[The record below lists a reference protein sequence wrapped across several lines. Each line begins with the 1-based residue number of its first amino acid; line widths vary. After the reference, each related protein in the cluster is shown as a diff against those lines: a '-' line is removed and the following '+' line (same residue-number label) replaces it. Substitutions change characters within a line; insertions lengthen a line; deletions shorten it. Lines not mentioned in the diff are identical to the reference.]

1 MRPRRPAKPF
11 MKRTNV
17 NKNFKSVSPRKRLFR
32 FALYGL
38 ASCAFG
44 CLPFALSATTAN
56 VSIVN
61 FAFSP
66 PSVNINVNDSV
77 NWTWAGSPHSTTS
90 DMGLW
95 ESGVRGTG
103 AIFTHT
109 FTSAGSFPFHCS
121 VHPFMTGTITVQSAD
136 VPPTVIISN
145 PTNGSVFAAPA
156 TLNLT
161 ATASDSDGSVTNV
174 QFFQGTTSL
183 GSVANS
189 PYSVT
194 VRDLAAGNYTF
205 SAVAADNA
213 GTKVTN
219 SVMMRVVSP
228 EPTTL
233 TAGQRLSPSSFQF
246 SYSATVGLSYVVQRS
261 AASTPRSAPLDPLE
275 ERVEE
280 RMLPIPTHHPLLDY
294 KFTNE
299 LGQQV
304 SLSDFRGQAL
314 AITFFFTR
322 CPIPDYCPRLSKN
335 FQEASTRLS
344 LIAAGPTNWHF
355 LSVSF
360 DTQFDSP
367 RVLKAYGEM
376 YHYDPAHWSFLVGS
390 AESVGELVGLS
401 NVKVERDAGSFN
413 HNFRTLIIDAAG
425 HLQMVF
431 PTGGDLSSAI
441 VDEILK
447 AANVTNRSLEH
458 ASRSAPSP

>member
-1 MRPRRPAKPF
+1 MIISAVLSAWLISTCLNSAAESPASSDF
-11 MKRTNV
+11 R
-17 NKNFKSVSPRKRLFR
+17 R
-32 FALYGL
+32 FA
-38 ASCAFG
+38 AR
-44 CLPFALSATTAN
+44 
-56 VSIVN
+56 
-61 FAFSP
+61 
-66 PSVNINVNDSV
+66 
-77 NWTWAGSPHSTTS
+77 
-90 DMGLW
+90 
-95 ESGVRGTG
+95 GVVRELK
-103 AIFTHT
+103 A
-109 FTSAGSFPFHCS
+109 
-121 VHPFMTGTITVQSAD
+121 
-136 VPPTVIISN
+136 
-145 PTNGSVFAAPA
+145 
-156 TLNLT
+156 
-161 ATASDSDGSVTNV
+161 DGSTILLSHEAITNYMDAMTMPFKV
-174 QFFQGTTSL
+174 KEPKELTDLRPGDQVSFRL
-183 GSVANS
+183 
-189 PYSVT
+189 SVT
-194 VRDLAAGNYTF
+194 DTE
-205 SAVAADNA
+205 SWIDQVAKI
-213 GTKVTN
+213 T
-219 SVMMRVVSP
+219 
-228 EPTTL
+228 
-233 TAGQRLSPSSFQF
+233 
-246 SYSATVGLSYVVQRS
+246 
-261 AASTPRSAPLDPLE
+261 ASTPRSALLDPLE

-335 FQEASTRLS
+335 FQEASTRLG
-344 LIAAGPTNWHF
+344 LITAGPTNWHF

-376 YHYDPAHWSFLVGS
+376 YHYDPAHWSFLAGS
-390 AESVGELVGLS
+390 AESVGELAGLS
-401 NVKVERDAGSFN
+401 DVKVERDAGSFN